1 MFFLSENGDRCGV
14 FIIFCLF
21 TYCFMRFY
29 ACYYQNLTVL
39 LPRIMRAYA
48 FTVSIILARESI
60 VILNYKGISLTTIAA
75 LWSAHVLTVSL
86 KQLLCMCFFSCVIT
100 GGGHAVRAEEGPGSE
115 RNCSAI
121 PPVFYSTYILTLS
134 MFSTEYPHNWFS
146 PLPGL
151 VFSPERSGKRK

>member
-75 LWSAHVLTVSL
+75 LWSAHELTVSL
-86 KQLLCMCFFSCVIT
+86 KTVTLHVFLLMCHHRRRTCGAGRRRARQREELFGNSSGILFHIYPYSVHVFHWISTQLIQPTARTCL
-100 GGGHAVRAEEGPGSE
+100 
-115 RNCSAI
+115 
-121 PPVFYSTYILTLS
+121 
-134 MFSTEYPHNWFS
+134 
-146 PLPGL
+146 
-151 VFSPERSGKRK
+151 